1 LHEPINE
8 LVNENGLIEMV
19 GKLLEKY
26 FNVFLVELL
35 SLPPTREVDHAINL
49 ISNVKPISRSTYR
62 FSFVEYEKLERKLS
76 DLLNKG
82 YIKSS
87 KSPWDAPMLFVKKK
101 DGTSKLC
108 VDLLS

>member
-1 LHEPINE
+1 
-8 LVNENGLIEMV
+8 MV

-26 FNVFLVELL
+26 FNVFLVELP

-62 FSFVEYEKLERKLS
+62 FSFVVYEKLKKKLN

-82 YIKSS
+82 YIKPS

-101 DGTSKLC
+101 DGTSKRC